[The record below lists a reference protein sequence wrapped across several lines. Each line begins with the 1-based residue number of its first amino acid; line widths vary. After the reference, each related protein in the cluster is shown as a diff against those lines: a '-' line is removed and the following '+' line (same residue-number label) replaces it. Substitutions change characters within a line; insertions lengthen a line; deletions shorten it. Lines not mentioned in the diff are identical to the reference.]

1 MAMGLG
7 KKKEEEDPDLEAPEV
22 VDGEAAEGSEEP
34 EVVVAPE
41 PELSPAMLAARDG
54 ARVCA
59 LINDA
64 IQGAGPAPGDVQGR
78 QDPDAASLPAD
89 AQAAADRAA
98 GTWLALEN
106 GSLSVQ
112 SAAVQGLGILAGED
126 QLAELGAAVIIAARD
141 DLQHMLGQLTVA
153 EAV

>member
-1 MAMGLG
+1 MGLG
-7 KKKEEEDPDLEAPEV
+7 KKKEDEDPDLEAPEV
-22 VDGEAAEGSEEP
+22 VDGETAEGSEEP

-59 LINDA
+59 LINEA
-64 IQGAGPAPGDVQGR
+64 IQGAGPAPDDVQGR
-78 QDPDAASLPAD
+78 QDPNNTSSLPVE

-112 SAAVQGLGILAGED
+112 SAAVQGLGILANED

-153 EAV
+153 DAV